1 MIKLQKNGAQKTIKV
16 NNYFTEAEAA
26 KISFDAPAA
35 KATAKTIEQKPI
47 KSKKLKRTVEQAE
60 KDKEDLALALN
71 LYNQEVYQEAALV
84 YHNLELYIDLE
95 PIDQYRYGVCLFKT
109 KKDKTNCITALE
121 ACLGMKTMP
130 IEVFYYLAK
139 ANQQSYR
146 FSTAIN
152 YYKKYMA
159 LCTPH
164 DVKVL
169 NLEQEIKY
177 CQHGIKLVN
186 NPVVLEVYGK
196 KHVDQNAIQNSLMQ
210 IESGAKILVITEDMR
225 SSIDKKKEFKSLLF
239 LSPDKNTVLYTS
251 YGEDESNGKDIYQ
264 LKKMAN
270 GKWSPIPLNITS
282 INTPLDEE
290 YPCLSKDGKTLYF
303 SSKGYENMG
312 GYDIF
317 KSEWNESTQSWLSP
331 VNMGSPINSPFND
344 IYFLE

>member
-1 MIKLQKNGAQKTIKV
+1 
-16 NNYFTEAEAA
+16 
-26 KISFDAPAA
+26 
-35 KATAKTIEQKPI
+35 
-47 KSKKLKRTVEQAE
+47 
-60 KDKEDLALALN
+60 
-71 LYNQEVYQEAALV
+71 
-84 YHNLELYIDLE
+84 
-95 PIDQYRYGVCLFKT
+95 
-109 KKDKTNCITALE
+109 
-121 ACLGMKTMP
+121 MKTMP

-159 LCTPH
+159 VCTPH

-239 LSPDKNTVLYTS
+239 LSPDKNTVLYSS
-251 YGEDESNGKDIYQ
+251 YGEDESNGKYSF
-264 LKKMAN
+264 
-270 GKWSPIPLNITS
+270 G
-282 INTPLDEE
+282 
-290 YPCLSKDGKTLYF
+290 
-303 SSKGYENMG
+303 
-312 GYDIF
+312 
-317 KSEWNESTQSWLSP
+317 
-331 VNMGSPINSPFND
+331 
-344 IYFLE
+344 

>member
-1 MIKLQKNGAQKTIKV
+1 
-16 NNYFTEAEAA
+16 
-26 KISFDAPAA
+26 
-35 KATAKTIEQKPI
+35 
-47 KSKKLKRTVEQAE
+47 
-60 KDKEDLALALN
+60 
-71 LYNQEVYQEAALV
+71 
-84 YHNLELYIDLE
+84 
-95 PIDQYRYGVCLFKT
+95 
-109 KKDKTNCITALE
+109 
-121 ACLGMKTMP
+121 
-130 IEVFYYLAK
+130 
-139 ANQQSYR
+139 
-146 FSTAIN
+146 
-152 YYKKYMA
+152 MA
-159 LCTPH
+159 VCTPQ
-164 DVKVL
+164 DIKVL

-210 IESGAKILVITEDMR
+210 IESGAKILVITDDMR

-239 LSPDKNTVLYTS
+239 LSPDKNTVLYSS

-270 GKWSPIPLNITS
+270 GKWAPVPLNITS
-282 INTPLDEE
+282 VNTPLDEE

-317 KSEWNESTQSWLSP
+317 KSEWNESTQSWLPP